1 MVIFKVRHLEGVYN
15 VHDVHFWTLSSDNYV
30 GSLRVEI
37 SRTADYNY
45 VQSSI
50 RSVFLSLGV
59 KTVYIEIDYALS

>member
-1 MVIFKVRHLEGVYN
+1 MYN

-37 SRTADYNY
+37 SRNADYNY